1 MNNDNINNSKEFKMI
16 TDLLKG
22 FIDPKASLL
31 FRLNYT
37 KPDEFDKVFDEII
50 AELQEQEDIET
61 IEDIIMR
68 KEELRTQ
75 CNMFYEYNM
84 LDKEKEARTSRSYF
98 NEEIKQAQHLQLTL
112 TPASQLY
119 GDIQYIIIMLQHI
132 SALIEKGNL
141 ARDTKIIY
149 KHLYVHLLDV
159 AEDLMCLAQSQNTP
173 FPIEIAQAIQDLSLE
188 NNRDFNKLCEKYGA
202 VLMNGFAFS

>member
-1 MNNDNINNSKEFKMI
+1 MNNENINNSKEFKMI

-37 KPDEFDKVFDEII
+37 KPDEFDETFNEII
-50 AELQEQEDIET
+50 AELQEQEDTET
-61 IEDIIMR
+61 IEDIIRR

-75 CNMFYEYNM
+75 CSMLYEYNM
-84 LDKEKEARTSRSYF
+84 LDKEKEARTSRTYF
-98 NEEIKQAQHLQLTL
+98 SKEIKQAQHLQLTSI
-112 TPASQLY
+112 PASQLY
-119 GDIQYIIIMLQHI
+119 GDMQYIIIMLQHI

-141 ARDTKIIY
+141 AWDTKIIY

-159 AEDLMCLAQSQNTP
+159 AEDLMCLALSQNTP
-173 FPIEIAQAIQDLSLE
+173 FPTEIVQAIQDLSFE
-188 NNRDFNKLCEKYGA
+188 SDRDFNELCEKYGA

>member
-1 MNNDNINNSKEFKMI
+1 MNNIDTSNNKEFKMI
-16 TDLLKG
+16 TDLLRG

-37 KPDEFDKVFDEII
+37 KPDEFDRVFDEVV

-61 IEDIIMR
+61 IENITTR
-68 KEELRTQ
+68 KEELRAQ
-75 CNMFYEYNM
+75 CSMFYEYSM
-84 LDKEKEARTSRSYF
+84 LDKEKDARTSRTYF
-98 NEEIKQAQHLQLTL
+98 NEEIKQAQHLQLTSI
-112 TPASQLY
+112 PASQIY

-132 SALIEKGNL
+132 SALVEKGNP

-173 FPIEIAQAIQDLSLE
+173 FPVEIAQAIQDLSLE
-188 NNRDFNKLCEKYGA
+188 NDRDFNRLCEKYGT
-202 VLMNGFAFS
+202 VLMSGFAFA

>member
-1 MNNDNINNSKEFKMI
+1 MNNENINNSKEFKMI

-37 KPDEFDKVFDEII
+37 KPNEFDKVFDEII
-50 AELQEQEDIET
+50 AELQEQENTET
-61 IEDIIMR
+61 IEDIVKR

-84 LDKEKEARTSRSYF
+84 LDKEKEARTSRAYF
-98 NEEIKQAQHLQLTL
+98 NEEIKQAQHLQLTS

-132 SALIEKGNL
+132 STLVEKGNS

-159 AEDLMCLAQSQNTP
+159 AEDLMCLALSQNTP
-173 FPIEIAQAIQDLSLE
+173 FPAEIAQVIQDLSLE
-188 NNRDFNKLCEKYGA
+188 NDRDFNELCEKYGA